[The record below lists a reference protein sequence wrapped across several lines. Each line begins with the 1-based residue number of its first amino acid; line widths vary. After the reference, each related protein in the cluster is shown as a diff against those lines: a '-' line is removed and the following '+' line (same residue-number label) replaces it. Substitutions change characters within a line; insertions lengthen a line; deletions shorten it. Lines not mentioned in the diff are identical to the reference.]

1 MSEEEKRKKLEDFAE
16 VELLLNDLVDRFGR
30 VEVLAFL
37 WHWLAEIV
45 VGEEIEKHG

>member
-1 MSEEEKRKKLEDFAE
+1 MTEEEKKKKLEDFAE

-30 VEVLAFL
+30 VEIIAFL

-45 VGEEIEKHG
+45 IMDEVERRG